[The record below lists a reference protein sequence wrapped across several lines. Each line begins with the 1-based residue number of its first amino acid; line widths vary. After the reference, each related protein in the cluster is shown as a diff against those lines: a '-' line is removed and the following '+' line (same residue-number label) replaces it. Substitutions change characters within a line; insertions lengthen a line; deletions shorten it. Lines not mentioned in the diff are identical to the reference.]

1 MESAASAAILVVL
14 KPSFQ
19 AKAEAKGENS
29 SKRYWYGETNL
40 EHRLGQP
47 LTINFDCSQTQDGHF
62 ETPAMKLEG
71 QFREKVT
78 VTYVL
83 IIYKLYLAT

>member
-29 SKRYWYGETNL
+29 SKRYWYGEINL

-47 LTINFDCSQTQDGHF
+47 LTINFDCSQDSRRAFRNPGH
-62 ETPAMKLEG
+62 EG
-71 QFREKVT
+71 
-78 VTYVL
+78 
-83 IIYKLYLAT
+83 